1 MANVTLK
8 QIRAFVAV
16 AAESS
21 FTQAANSLHV
31 TQSTL
36 TSSVKALE
44 DEIGMQMFDRST
56 RAVVLTRQGSMFL
69 PAAQRVLRDL
79 EDALDDLRMVADRER
94 GSVSVCAAGS
104 FITYVLTPAL
114 MSMASQHPGIH
125 TRLTEGTTQ
134 SVAQQVLSGE
144 ADFGVTTLFEPIPD
158 LDTAL
163 LLTDAYGAVCSAT
176 HPLNGE
182 ATPLTWNKLSRHT
195 MIRMSKANGIRT
207 LLDREAKLARLFKS
221 STAYEVS
228 GVASLQ
234 ALLSQSFGYSAL
246 PVLAAKSLVMDG
258 LRFHL
263 LTRPGLRRELYVV
276 KKKGRSLSPASVA
289 LFRAMIDA
297 LENMAPD
304 AAVEIAFTRDEI
316 RAFCGI

>member
-16 AAESS
+16 AAEAS
-21 FTQAANSLHV
+21 FTQAASTLHV

-36 TSSVKALE
+36 TSSIKALE
-44 DEIGMQMFDRST
+44 DEVGMQMFDRST

-69 PAAQRVLRDL
+69 PAAQRILRDL

-114 MSMASQHPGIH
+114 IDMAAQHPGIH

-144 ADFGVTTLFEPIPD
+144 ADFGVTTLFEPIPE

-176 HPLNGE
+176 HPLNRE
-182 ATPLTWNKLSRHT
+182 AAPLTWNTLSRHT
-195 MIRMSKANGIRT
+195 MIRMSKANGVRT
-207 LLDREAKLARLFKS
+207 LLDREPKIARLFK

-234 ALLSQSFGYSAL
+234 ALLNQGFGYSAL
-246 PVLAAKSLVMDG
+246 PLLAARSLVVEG
-258 LRFHL
+258 LRFHP
-263 LTRPGLRRELYVV
+263 LTRPGLRRRLYVV
-276 KKKGRSLSPASVA
+276 KKKGRSLSPASAA

-297 LENMAPD
+297 LEKMAPD
-304 AAVEIAFTRDEI
+304 PAVDIAFTRDEI
-316 RAFCGI
+316 RAFCWA

>member
-8 QIRAFVAV
+8 QIRAFVAI

-21 FTQAANSLHV
+21 FTQAANTLHV

-36 TSSVKALE
+36 TSSIKALE

-114 MSMASQHPGIH
+114 MDMAAQYPGIH
-125 TRLTEGTTQ
+125 ARLTEGTTQ

-144 ADFGVTTLFEPIPD
+144 ADFGVTTLYEPIPE

-163 LLTDAYGAVCSAT
+163 LLTDAYGAVCSAA
-176 HPLNGE
+176 HPLNNE
-182 ATPLTWNKLSRHT
+182 AAPLTWSRLSRHT
-195 MIRMSKANGIRT
+195 MVRMSKANGIRT
-207 LLDREAKLARLFKS
+207 LLDREPKVAKLFKD
-221 STAYEVS
+221 TAYEVS

-234 ALLSQSFGYSAL
+234 ALLTQGFGYCAL
-246 PVLAAKSLVMDG
+246 PVLAAKSLVVDG

-263 LTRPGLRRELYVV
+263 LTRPNLRRELYVV

-289 LFRAMIDA
+289 LFRTMIDA
-297 LENMAPD
+297 LEKMAPD
-304 AAVEIAFTRDEI
+304 PAVDIAFTRNEV
-316 RAFCGI
+316 RAFSK